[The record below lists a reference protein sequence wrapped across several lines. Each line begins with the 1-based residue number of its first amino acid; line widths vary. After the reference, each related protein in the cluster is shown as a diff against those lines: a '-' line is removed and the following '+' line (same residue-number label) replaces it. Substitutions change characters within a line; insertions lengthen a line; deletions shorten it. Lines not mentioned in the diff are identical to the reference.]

1 MQLWIYGEK
10 TDETVDFTGDGSY
23 NYTYIDQDGN
33 EQTGSGGGIAIEKD
47 GTERPLT
54 DEELMEEMQ
63 LESPEVV
70 YEEDGSAW
78 IYYKDQKVDI
88 TDKFKD
94 GFCYTKIEGDDG
106 TLYMTIKY
114 KDGYSVSPHKY
125 DAPSSFE

>member
-23 NYTYIDQDGN
+23 NYTYIDQDDN